1 MCRKDYIFFGVI
13 FLWLIVILFEVIMIP
28 NFATKYGTFLNVIP
42 ITLLFIIIM
51 PTFNFIKK
59 KDDVIKTT
67 DKKPDDSIG
76 KIDTNTIK
84 LYFDVISSKKV
95 DREKTYYSAFFKSL
109 FLFTNFNAKSYNI
122 LQKYNNEEKRYTTIS
137 IVWIR
142 RCCPSFL

>member
-1 MCRKDYIFFGVI
+1 
-13 FLWLIVILFEVIMIP
+13 
-28 NFATKYGTFLNVIP
+28 
-42 ITLLFIIIM
+42 M

-59 KDDVIKTT
+59 KDGVIKTT

-122 LQKYNNEEKRYTTIS
+122 LQKYNNEEKRYNYYICLYEEEVEDAIKLKRDYTGAYRIYIS
-137 IVWIR
+137 YIIPNYNKDFNVDVHIVNDVNVEKAVIYR
-142 RCCPSFL
+142 IY

>member
-1 MCRKDYIFFGVI
+1 
-13 FLWLIVILFEVIMIP
+13 
-28 NFATKYGTFLNVIP
+28 
-42 ITLLFIIIM
+42 M

-76 KIDTNTIK
+76 KINTNNIK

-122 LQKYNNEEKRYTTIS
+122 LQKYNNEEKRYNYYICLYEEEVEDAIKLKRDYTGAYRIYIGYIIPNCNKDFNVDIH
-137 IVWIR
+137 IVNDVNVEKAVIYR
-142 RCCPSFL
+142 IY

>member
-1 MCRKDYIFFGVI
+1 
-13 FLWLIVILFEVIMIP
+13 
-28 NFATKYGTFLNVIP
+28 
-42 ITLLFIIIM
+42 M

-122 LQKYNNEEKRYTTIS
+122 LQNIITKKRDITIIFVFMKKKLKTLS
-137 IVWIR
+137 SLKEIIPVLIAFISVILFLIVIR
-142 RCCPSFL
+142 ILMLMYIL